1 MRHWIK
7 ASLIGA
13 VLAMPLAGAA
23 LAQSN
28 SVADFYRGK
37 TINMLV
43 GYSAG
48 GGYDIYARMIAP
60 YLSKYL
66 PGNPSVVVQNMDGAG
81 SLKATNYLYNVAPKD
96 GTAIGTFGRGLAMEP
111 LIGGAGTQFDATKF
125 TWLASGTN
133 EFSVFVVWHTSP
145 IKTWDDMLTKEFTVG
160 GEGSGSDPDIYA
172 ALLKNLFGV
181 KLKLIS
187 GYPGTSEVTLALERG
202 EVDGRASWSWSSLK
216 STKTSWINEKLVR
229 FPVQLATVKN
239 PDLPDVPLILDFAK
253 TDKQKQIVKLVL
265 SRQIMGR
272 PFAAPPGIPE
282 DRKQALRKAFEDSF
296 KDPEFLAEAK
306 KRKMDVNPVSGADIE
321 KLVAEIYATPPEI
334 VKEARSVMG
343 APK

>member
-7 ASLIGA
+7 ASLVG
-13 VLAMPLAGAA
+13 VLLAMPLTGAK
-23 LAQSN
+23 AQSN

-37 TINMLV
+37 TINMIV

-60 YLSKYL
+60 YLAKHL

-81 SLKATNYLYNVAPKD
+81 SLKATNYLYTVAPKD

-111 LIGGAGTQFDATKF
+111 LIGNSPTQFDATKF

-133 EFSVFVVWHTSP
+133 EYSVFVVWHTSP
-145 IKTWDDMLTKEFTVG
+145 IKTWDDMLAKEFTVG

-202 EVDGRASWSWSSLK
+202 EIDGRASWSWSSLK
-216 STKTSWINEKLVR
+216 STKTNWINEKLVR
-229 FPVQLATVKN
+229 FPVQLGTVKN

-253 TDKQKQIVKLVL
+253 TDKQRQIVKLVL

-282 DRKQALRKAFEDSF
+282 DRKQALRKAFQDSF

-306 KRKMDVNPVSGADIE
+306 KRKMDVNPVSGDDIE
-321 KLVAEIYATPPEI
+321 KLVAEIYATPKEI
-334 VKEARSVMG
+334 VAEARSAIAG
-343 APK
+343 GK

>member
-13 VLAMPLAGAA
+13 VLAMPLTGAA
-23 LAQSN
+23 QAQSN
-28 SVADFYRGK
+28 SIADFYRGK
-37 TINMLV
+37 TINMIV

-48 GGYDIYARMIAP
+48 GGYDIYARLIAP
-60 YLSKYL
+60 YLTKHL

-133 EFSVFVVWHTSP
+133 ELGVFVVWHTSP

-216 STKTSWINEKLVR
+216 STKSNWINDKLVR
-229 FPVQLATVKN
+229 FPVQLGTVRN
-239 PDLPDVPLILDFAK
+239 PDLPDVPTILDFAK
-253 TDKQKQIVKLVL
+253 TEKQQQIVKLIL
-265 SRQIMGR
+265 SRQVMGR
-272 PFAAPPGIPE
+272 PFAAPPGVPE
-282 DRKQALRKAFEDSF
+282 DRKQALRKAFDDSF

-321 KLVAEIYATPPEI
+321 KLVAEVYATPPEI
-334 VKEARSVMG
+334 VKEARAVITG
-343 APK
+343 GK

>member
-1 MRHWIK
+1 MRHWMK

-13 VLAMPLAGAA
+13 VLATSLTGAA
-23 LAQSN
+23 QAQSN
-28 SVADFYRGK
+28 SVADFYKGK
-37 TINMLV
+37 TINIIV

-48 GGYDIYARMIAP
+48 GGYDIYARMLAP
-60 YLSKYL
+60 YLTKHL
-66 PGNPSVVVQNMDGAG
+66 PGNPTVVVQNMDGAG

-133 EFSVFVVWHTSP
+133 ELGVFVVWHTSP

-172 ALLKNLFGV
+172 AVVKNLFGA

-187 GYPGTSEVTLALERG
+187 GYPGTSEVTIALERG

-216 STKTSWINEKLVR
+216 STKPHWIKDNLVR
-229 FPVQLATVKN
+229 FPVQLGTIKN
-239 PDLPDVPLILDFAK
+239 KDLPDVPLILDFAK
-253 TDKQKQIVKLVL
+253 TDKQRQILTLIL
-265 SRQIMGR
+265 SRQVMGR

-282 DRKQALRKAFEDSF
+282 DRKQALRKAFDDAF
-296 KDPEFLAEAK
+296 KDPDLIAEAT

-321 KLVAEIYATPPEI
+321 KLVAEIYATPPDI
-334 VKEARSVMG
+334 VAEARAVITG
-343 APK
+343 GK